1 MRKEMFLMNINNFK
15 TEIQEMEHWWHKLI
29 FLCDRNGQF
38 NTTIPITDQFEKV
51 NTNFIL
57 SQGLINIA
65 KNKYPLYVED
75 IILDT
80 ISNKNKVY
88 LLQHIDILFDPT
100 LQIHPIR
107 LLENISKTYKL
118 VVEWP
123 GRYEDNQLFYA
134 EYGHPEYFSCREF
147 EGKVI
152 LK

>member
-1 MRKEMFLMNINNFK
+1 MFPVNINSFK
-15 TEIQEMEHWWHKLI
+15 NEMQEMEHWWHKLL
-29 FLCDRNGQF
+29 FLCNRNGQF
-38 NTTIPITDQFEKV
+38 NTTITITEQFKKV
-51 NTNFIL
+51 NVNLIL

-75 IILDT
+75 ILLET

-88 LLQHIDILFDPT
+88 LLQHIDILFDPE
-100 LQIHPIR
+100 LQVHPIR

-123 GRYEDNQLFYA
+123 GRYEDGQLYYA

>member
-1 MRKEMFLMNINNFK
+1 MNINNFK